1 MKLSEEVEP
10 RLEVVASEPRL
21 DVREP
26 RLLPEEQ
33 DRVLAER
40 LQDETQQRTILRLLL
55 NSLCDDTANKNRK
68 RKKITPQETKVSRS
82 CFIFKRNFSRE
93 ETAESA
99 ETKRGE
105 RRV

>member
-1 MKLSEEVEP
+1 MEP

-40 LQDETQQRTILRLLL
+40 LEGETGWGAREAWQRK
-55 NSLCDDTANKNRK
+55 NSE
-68 RKKITPQETKVSRS
+68 TPQWVKLTRKNITAQENKVGCLQFSHKET
-82 CFIFKRNFSRE
+82 
-93 ETAESA
+93 
-99 ETKRGE
+99 
-105 RRV
+105 

>member
-55 NSLCDDTANKNRK
+55 NSLCDDSANKNRE
-68 RKKITPQETKVSRS
+68 KKK
-82 CFIFKRNFSRE
+82 
-93 ETAESA
+93 
-99 ETKRGE
+99 
-105 RRV
+105 

>member
-10 RLEVVASEPRL
+10 RLDVVAREPRL

-40 LQDETQQRTILRLLL
+40 L
-55 NSLCDDTANKNRK
+55 
-68 RKKITPQETKVSRS
+68 
-82 CFIFKRNFSRE
+82 
-93 ETAESA
+93 
-99 ETKRGE
+99 
-105 RRV
+105 

>member
-40 LQDETQQRTILRLLL
+40 LEGGKVSGEEGER
-55 NSLCDDTANKNRK
+55 NCEVK
-68 RKKITPQETKVSRS
+68 KKIVKILVESR
-82 CFIFKRNFSRE
+82 
-93 ETAESA
+93 
-99 ETKRGE
+99 
-105 RRV
+105 